1 MRHNKKAFTI
11 IELVIVIAIVAIL
24 AAVLIPT
31 FVTLVHKANTSNT
44 LTLVRNL
51 NTALK
56 ADKPDGVHDN
66 MYDAL
71 KAAEKFGYN
80 VDKINASKTDNE
92 ILWDSVNGCFV
103 YMDGDVVKYAPDSR
117 KDPSKTPDNYKLWRI
132 VTDKTEATSAKL
144 QESKYSSYLA
154 CTVTGAL
161 ETNKGLDV
169 GENTGITEIKYVNTA
184 DKQTVAIRTNGG
196 TLTVDAPLDIVH
208 HYGAVDKA
216 VIEKIADA
224 SYHENGKVAVSL
236 EVKAGHVVV
245 EPSAV
250 IKEVLVPQN
259 AAATT
264 KVDIK
269 ENSTVTTIV
278 VDSTAATVEVKE
290 NAKVEQVV
298 AANESTNITL
308 PSSIA
313 SNKVEKT
320 VVTTKDELIAAIN
333 NTSVKYIEL
342 GANIDVVNAITID
355 RDLTIDGTANKYSI
369 TASEE
374 DKTEGRTI
382 NIGRADNAA
391 IEVTLKN
398 LKVAGPAVS
407 GNRGLNIWYANVSL
421 DLIDSEVT
429 CAYYAINITSLA
441 NKTKLNVFNSKLSG
455 WAALNIWAA
464 CNEINV
470 VNSELIGTND
480 KQEGGSNDFAT
491 ICFEADTTD
500 KTADHVFS
508 STVVI
513 RSSVVKAIE
522 TNRNQ
527 QCIVSFNYNATQSSV
542 GNKIE
547 FFDCTL
553 EYSNGHDFEFNDAPN
568 QVFVNGEEKV
578 K

>member
-31 FVTLVHKANTSNT
+31 FVTLVHKASESNT
-44 LTLVRNL
+44 LKLVRNL

-103 YMDGDVVKYAPDSR
+103 YMDGDVVKYAPELKDKQTVVNSR
-117 KDPSKTPDNYKLWRI
+117 LWRI

-184 DKQTVAIRTNGG
+184 GEQTVAIRTNGG

-264 KVDIK
+264 KLDIK
-269 ENSTVTTIV
+269 ENSTVATIV
-278 VDSTAATVEVKE
+278 VDSTVATVEVKE

-298 AANESTNITL
+298 APNESDNITL

-313 SNKVEKT
+313 SNKVAKT

-333 NTSVKYIEL
+333 NATVKYIEL

-369 TASEE
+369 TASKE
-374 DKTEGRTI
+374 DRTEGRTI

-391 IEVTLKN
+391 IKVTLKN

-464 CNEINV
+464 YNEINV

-480 KQEGGSNDFAT
+480 KSEGGSNDFAT

-522 TNRNQ
+522 TNSNQ

-553 EYSNGHDFEFNDAPN
+553 EYSNGHDFVFNDAPN
-568 QVFVNGEEKV
+568 HVFVNGEEKV

>member
-31 FVTLVHKANTSNT
+31 FVTLVHKASESNT
-44 LTLVRNL
+44 LKLVRNL

-103 YMDGDVVKYAPDSR
+103 YMDGDVVKYAPEL
-117 KDPSKTPDNYKLWRI
+117 KDRQNVANSQLWRI

-144 QESKYSSYLA
+144 QESKYSAYLA

-184 DKQTVAIRTNGG
+184 SEQTVAIRTNGG
-196 TLTVDAPLDIVH
+196 TLTVNAPLDIVH

-298 AANESTNITL
+298 APNESDNITL

-313 SNKVEKT
+313 SNKVAKT

-333 NTSVKYIEL
+333 NATVKYIEL

-369 TASEE
+369 TASKE
-374 DKTEGRTI
+374 DRTEGRTI

-391 IEVTLKN
+391 IKVTLKN

-464 CNEINV
+464 YNEINV

-480 KQEGGSNDFAT
+480 KSEGGSNDFAT

-522 TNRNQ
+522 TNSNQ

-553 EYSNGHDFEFNDAPN
+553 EYSNGHDFVFNDAPN